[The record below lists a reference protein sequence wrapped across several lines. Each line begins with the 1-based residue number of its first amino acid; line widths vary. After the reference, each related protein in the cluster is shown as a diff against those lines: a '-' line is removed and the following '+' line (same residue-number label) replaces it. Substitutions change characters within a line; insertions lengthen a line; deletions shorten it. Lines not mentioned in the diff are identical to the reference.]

1 MTEVWEIDFY
11 SRPIL
16 DEQGK
21 KLWEVLICNTDRTFE
36 FARYC
41 AGSEANAR
49 WLQEALGAAIAL
61 WQSQFKLGD
70 GAKPEKIRFFRRPMT
85 AILTRACDGIGI
97 PAQQSRR
104 AYAMVQWLSERSQSI
119 YPAHPGYQPNMAPPP
134 KFEPAPALPLPD
146 ALKGDGWSFVTLK
159 FADFAEMND
168 WDITF
173 RDGIPL
179 ELLKLDPDVA
189 VPGLVIFSRR
199 AVPLAGWMSGLE
211 VASLFYEAKPT
222 PRLLLETGLSD
233 RWVVAPLGKPE
244 LQTEAADFEQAKEL
258 AQKVHFLAVQAGPK
272 EESFAGF
279 WLLQTLD
286 LD

>member
-49 WLQEALGAAIAL
+49 WLQEALGEAIAL
-61 WQSQFKLGD
+61 WQSQFKLTD
-70 GAKPEKIRFFRRPMT
+70 AAKPEKIRFFRRPMT

-119 YPAHPGYQPNMAPPP
+119 YPEYPGYQPNMAAPP

-146 ALKGDGWSFVTLK
+146 ALKGDGWSFVSLK
-159 FADFAEMND
+159 FADLAEMNG

-233 RWVVAPLGKPE
+233 RWVVAPLGKPD
-244 LQTEAADFEQAKEL
+244 LQKEATDFEQAK
-258 AQKVHFLAVQAGPK
+258 QRSQQVHFLAVQAGPK

>member
-49 WLQEALGAAIAL
+49 WLQTALGEAIAL
-61 WQSQFKLGD
+61 WQSQFKLTD
-70 GAKPEKIRFFRRPMT
+70 AAKPEKIRFFRRPMT

-104 AYAMVQWLSERSQSI
+104 AYAMVQWLSERSQTA
-119 YPAHPGYQPNMAPPP
+119 YPEHPGYQPNMTPPP

-146 ALKGDGWSFVTLK
+146 ALKGDGWSFVSLK
-159 FADFAEMND
+159 FADLAEMNG

-233 RWVVAPLGKPE
+233 RWVVAPLGKPD
-244 LQTEAADFEQAKEL
+244 LQKEATDFEQAK
-258 AQKVHFLAVQAGPK
+258 QRSQQVHFLAVQAGPK

>member
-49 WLQEALGAAIAL
+49 WLQTALGEAIAL
-61 WQSQFKLGD
+61 WQSQFKLSD
-70 GAKPEKIRFFRRPMT
+70 AAKPEKIRFFRRPMT

-104 AYAMVQWLSERSQSI
+104 AYALVQWLSERSQSI
-119 YPAHPGYQPNMAPPP
+119 YPEHPGYQPNMAAPP

-146 ALKGDGWSFVTLK
+146 ALKGDGWSFVSLK
-159 FADFAEMND
+159 FADLAEMNG

-233 RWVVAPLGKPE
+233 RWVVAPLGKPD
-244 LQTEAADFEQAKEL
+244 LQKEATDFEQAK
-258 AQKVHFLAVQAGPK
+258 QRSQQVHFLAVQAGPK

>member
-21 KLWEVLICNTDRTFE
+21 KLWEVLICNAERTFE

-49 WLQEALGAAIAL
+49 WLQTALEEAIAA
-61 WQSQFKLGD
+61 WQVQFDLS
-70 GAKPEKIRFFRRPMT
+70 ATTRPEKMRFFRRPMT
-85 AILTRACDGIGI
+85 AIIQRACEGAGI

-104 AYAMVQWLSERSQSI
+104 TYAMVQWLQGRSQSV
-119 YPAHPGYQPNMAPPP
+119 YPEHPGYQPNMTPPP

-146 ALKGDGWSFVTLK
+146 ALVGDGWSFVSLK
-159 FADFAEMND
+159 FADLAEMND

-179 ELLKLDPDVA
+179 ELLNLDPDTA

-211 VASLFYEAKPT
+211 VASLFYDTNPV

-233 RWVVAPLGKPE
+233 RWVVAPLGKAE
-244 LQTEAADFEQAKEL
+244 LQKEAADFEQAKQS
-258 AQKVHFLAVQAGPK
+258 AQQVHFLAVQTGPK
-272 EESFAGF
+272 EETFAGF

-286 LD
+286 VD

>member
-49 WLQEALGAAIAL
+49 WLQTALGEAIAL
-61 WQSQFKLGD
+61 WQSQFKLSD
-70 GAKPEKIRFFRRPMT
+70 AAKPEKIRFFRRPMT

-104 AYAMVQWLSERSQSI
+104 AYAMFQWLSERSQTA
-119 YPAHPGYQPNMAPPP
+119 YPAHPGYQPNMTPPP

-146 ALKGDGWSFVTLK
+146 ALKGDGWSFVSLK
-159 FADFAEMND
+159 FADLAEMNG

-189 VPGLVIFSRR
+189 VPGLVIFSKR

-233 RWVVAPLGKPE
+233 RWIVAPLGKPE
-244 LQTEAADFEQAKEL
+244 LQKEATDFEQAKQL
-258 AQKVHFLAVQAGPK
+258 SQQVHFLAVQAGPK

>member
-49 WLQEALGAAIAL
+49 WLQTALGEAIAL

-70 GAKPEKIRFFRRPMT
+70 VAKPEKIRFFRRPMT
-85 AILTRACDGIGI
+85 AILTRACEGIGI

-104 AYAMVQWLSERSQSI
+104 AYAMVQWLSERSQTA
-119 YPAHPGYQPNMAPPP
+119 YPEHPGYQPNMTPPP

-146 ALKGDGWSFVTLK
+146 ALKGDGWSFVSLK
-159 FADFAEMND
+159 FADLAEMNG

-233 RWVVAPLGKPE
+233 RWVVAPLGKAD
-244 LQTEAADFEQAKEL
+244 LQKEATDFEQAK
-258 AQKVHFLAVQAGPK
+258 QRSQQVHFLAVQAGPK

>member
-1 MTEVWEIDFY
+1 MADIWEIDFY

-21 KLWEVLICNTDRTFE
+21 KLWEVLICNAERTFE

-49 WLQEALGAAIAL
+49 WLQEALAAAIAL
-61 WQSQFKLGD
+61 WQTQFKLSD
-70 GAKPEKIRFFRRPMT
+70 TAKPEKIRFFRRPMT
-85 AILTRACDGIGI
+85 AILTRACEGMSI
-97 PAQQSRR
+97 PAQPSRR
-104 AYAMVQWLSERSQSI
+104 AYAMVQWLQERSQSV
-119 YPAHPGYQPNMAPPP
+119 YPQHPGYQPLMAPPP

-146 ALKGDGWSFVTLK
+146 ALVGDGWSFVSLK
-159 FADFAEMND
+159 FADLAELND

-179 ELLKLDPDVA
+179 ELLKLPPETV
-189 VPGLVIFSRR
+189 VSGLVIFSRR

-211 VASLFYEAKPT
+211 VASLLYEAEPV
-222 PRLLLETGLSD
+222 PRLLLETGLND
-233 RWVVAPLGKPE
+233 RWIIASLSKAA
-244 LQTEAADFEQAKEL
+244 LQKEAANFERAKQA
-258 AQKVHFLAVQAGPK
+258 AQQVHFLAVQSGPK
-272 EESFAGF
+272 EDSFAGF

-286 LD
+286 ID

>member
-21 KLWEVLICNTDRTFE
+21 KLWEVLICNAERTFE

-49 WLQEALGAAIAL
+49 WLQTALEEAIAA
-61 WQSQFKLGD
+61 WQAQFDLS
-70 GAKPEKIRFFRRPMT
+70 ATARPEKMRFFRRPMT
-85 AILTRACDGIGI
+85 AIIMRACEGAGI

-104 AYAMVQWLSERSQSI
+104 TYAMVQWLQERSQSV
-119 YPAHPGYQPNMAPPP
+119 YPEHPGYQPNMAPPP
-134 KFEPAPALPLPD
+134 KFEAAPALPLPD
-146 ALKGDGWSFVTLK
+146 ALVGDGWSFVSLK
-159 FADFAEMND
+159 FADLAEMNQ

-179 ELLKLDPDVA
+179 ELLKLDPDTA

-211 VASLFYEAKPT
+211 VASLFYDTNPI

-233 RWVVAPLGKPE
+233 RWVVAPLGKAD
-244 LQTEAADFEQAKEL
+244 LQKEAVDFEQAKQV
-258 AQKVHFLAVQAGPK
+258 AQQVHFLAVQTGPK
-272 EESFAGF
+272 EEAFAGF

-286 LD
+286 VD

>member
-41 AGSEANAR
+41 SGSEANAR
-49 WLQEALGAAIAL
+49 WLQTALGEAITL
-61 WQSQFKLGD
+61 WQSQFKLSD
-70 GAKPEKIRFFRRPMT
+70 AEKPEKIRFFRRPMT

-104 AYAMVQWLSERSQSI
+104 AYAMFQWLSERSQTI
-119 YPAHPGYQPNMAPPP
+119 YPEHPGYQPNMTPPP

-146 ALKGDGWSFVTLK
+146 ALKGDGWSFVSLK
-159 FADFAEMND
+159 FADLAEMNG

-233 RWVVAPLGKPE
+233 RWVVAPLGKPD
-244 LQTEAADFEQAKEL
+244 LQKEATDFEQAKQL
-258 AQKVHFLAVQAGPK
+258 AQQVHFLAVQAGPK

>member
-49 WLQEALGAAIAL
+49 WLQEALGEAIAL

-70 GAKPEKIRFFRRPMT
+70 ATTPEKIRFFRRPMT

-104 AYAMVQWLSERSQSI
+104 AYAMVQWLRERSQSI

-159 FADFAEMND
+159 FADLAEMKG

-179 ELLKLDPDVA
+179 ELLKLDPEVA

-211 VASLFYEAKPT
+211 IASLFYEAKPM

-233 RWVVAPLGKPE
+233 RWVVAPLNKPE
-244 LQTEAADFEQAKEL
+244 LQKEATDFEQAKQL
-258 AQKVHFLAVQAGPK
+258 AQQVHFLAVQAGPK